1 MDRFKKAKSDK
12 KSLQNL
18 FALLMEGTVI
28 VEGKHDTEVL
38 KSFGIEAIP
47 YTKFSNTI
55 DCNLRNG
62 RTFYLLMDLDK
73 GGEDK
78 ERKAIEII
86 HTHYPG
92 CSIDTDLGRKLLR
105 MLGCIS
111 VEQIGQRAR
120 SILLGPEF

>member
-1 MDRFKKAKSDK
+1 MDRLRKAKSDK

-18 FALLMEGTVI
+18 FDLLMDGTVI
-28 VEGKHDTEVL
+28 VEGKHDIEVL
-38 KSFGIEAIP
+38 KDFGIGAIP

-55 DCNLRNG
+55 DCSLRNG
-62 RTFYLLMDLDK
+62 KTFYLLMDMDK

-86 HTHYPG
+86 QTHYPG
-92 CSIDTDLGRKLLR
+92 CRIDTDAGKRLLR
-105 MLGCIS
+105 MLGCIA

-120 SILLGPEF
+120 SILLGSEF